1 MTMPLEG
8 VRILELTSV
17 LGGPLAG
24 RLLADLGADVL
35 KIEQPGDGDAARKL
49 GPYFLNG
56 ESAYFLGF
64 NRNKR
69 SVALNLRADQGRE
82 AFYTLVEKSDVVLD
96 NFRPGVLERLRID
109 HETLKARNPRI
120 ISASLSGFGQDGPYA
135 ARPAFDGVVQ
145 ALGGAMSVTGR
156 PGEDP
161 VYMGFPMGDVGGGWG
176 LAFGVLAAL
185 YERAHTGQGKRVDV
199 SMLDMQ
205 VSFQAH
211 LGAFYLASGEVPDP
225 IGSGHPSN
233 IPAKAFRAGDGR
245 WVQVHCSTEPFWFKT
260 ADMIAAVVPGFEDLP
275 HDPRFKTADARIAH
289 RSELEG
295 LLAEALAAKT
305 RDEWTT
311 LFVEWD
317 VPGAP
322 INSIAEVFRDPQVLH
337 RNMLVEIDHPAAGRI
352 KTAGNPIKTG
362 HGEQFAPPP
371 LLGQHTREVLAS
383 IAGYSDAQLDVMQAA
398 GVIQA

>member
-35 KIEQPGDGDAARKL
+35 KIEQPGAGDASRKL

-69 SVALNLRADQGRE
+69 SVAINLRADEGRE
-82 AFYTLVEKSDVVLD
+82 AFYALVGKSDVVLD

-109 HETLKARNPRI
+109 HETLKAYNPRI

-176 LAFGVLAAL
+176 LAFGILAAL
-185 YERAHTGQGKRVDV
+185 YERTCTGRGKRIDI

-233 IPAKAFRAGDGR
+233 IPAKAFLAKDGK
-245 WVQVHCSTEPFWFKT
+245 WVQIHCSTEPFWFKT
-260 ADMIAAVVPGFEDLP
+260 ADMIAAVVPGFEGLP
-275 HDPRFKTADARIAH
+275 DDPRFKTADDRIAH
-289 RSELEG
+289 RSELEE
-295 LLAEALAAKT
+295 LLAQAVAAKT
-305 RDEWTT
+305 RDEWTA

-322 INSIAEVFRDPQVLH
+322 INNIAEVFRDPQVLH

-362 HGEQFAPPP
+362 HDEQFTPPP

-383 IAGYSDAQLDVMQAA
+383 IAGYTDDQLDAMQAS

>member
-1 MTMPLEG
+1 MTLPLDG
-8 VRILELTSV
+8 VRILELTGV

-24 RLLADLGADVL
+24 RLLADLGTDVL
-35 KIEQPGDGDAARKL
+35 KIEQPGSGDPARKL

-69 SVALNLRADQGRE
+69 SVELNLRADEGRA
-82 AFYTLVEKSDVVLD
+82 AFYALVEKSDVVLD
-96 NFRPGVLERLRID
+96 NFRPGVLERLRVD
-109 HETLKARNPRI
+109 YETLKAVNPRI

-135 ARPAFDGVVQ
+135 ERPAFDGVVQ

-156 PGEDP
+156 PGDDP

-185 YERAHTGQGKRVDV
+185 YERTRTGAGKRVDV

-211 LGAFYLASGEVPDP
+211 LGAFYLASGEVPVP

-233 IPAKAFRAGDGR
+233 IPAKAFLAKDGK

-260 ADMIAAVVPGFEDLP
+260 ADMVAAAVPGFEDLP
-275 HDPRFKTADARIAH
+275 DDPRFKTATDRIAH
-289 RSELEG
+289 RGELEE
-295 LLAEALAAKT
+295 LLAEAIATRT
-305 RDEWTT
+305 RDEWTA

-322 INSIAEVFRDPQVLH
+322 INNIAEVFEDPQVLH

-362 HGEQFAPPP
+362 HVERFAPPP
-371 LLGQHTREVLAS
+371 LLGQHTREALSS
-383 IAGYSDAQLDVMQAA
+383 IAGYTDSQIDALQSK
-398 GVIQA
+398 GVI

>member
-1 MTMPLEG
+1 MSMPLEDI
-8 VRILELTSV
+8 RILELTSV

-24 RLLADLGADVL
+24 RLLADLGADVV
-35 KIEQPGDGDAARKL
+35 KIEQPGTGDASRKL

-69 SVALNLRADQGRE
+69 SVTLNLRSEEGRE
-82 AFYTLVEKSDVVLD
+82 AFYALVAKSDVVLD
-96 NFRPGVLERLRID
+96 NFRPGVLERLQID
-109 HETLKARNPRI
+109 HETLKSINPRI

-135 ARPAFDGVVQ
+135 SRPAFDGVVQ

-156 PGEDP
+156 PGDDP

-176 LAFGVLAAL
+176 LAFGVLTAL
-185 YERAHTGQGKRVDV
+185 HERARTGEGKRVDV

-211 LGAFYLASGEVPDP
+211 LGAFYLASGETPAP

-233 IPAKAFRAGDGR
+233 IPAKAFRAKDGK
-245 WVQVHCSTEPFWFKT
+245 WVQIHCSTEPFWFKT
-260 ADMIAAVVPGFEDLP
+260 ADMMAAAVPGCDDLP
-275 HDPRFKTADARIAH
+275 NDPRFKTASGRMEH
-289 RSELEG
+289 RQGLEDV
-295 LLAEALAAKT
+295 LAEAVATKT
-305 RDEWTT
+305 QAEWRA

-322 INSIAEVFRDPQVLH
+322 INNIADVFQDPQVLH

-352 KTAGNPIKTG
+352 KTSGNPIKTG
-362 HGEQFAPPP
+362 HQERFTPPP
-371 LLGQHTREVLAS
+371 LLGQHTREVLS
-383 IAGYSDAQLDVMQAA
+383 TLAGYTDEQLDVMQSAE
-398 GVIQA
+398 VI